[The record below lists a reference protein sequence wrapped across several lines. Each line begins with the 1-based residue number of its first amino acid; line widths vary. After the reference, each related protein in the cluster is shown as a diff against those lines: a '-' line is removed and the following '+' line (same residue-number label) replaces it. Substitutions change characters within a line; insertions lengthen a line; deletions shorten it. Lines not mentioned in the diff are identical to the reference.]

1 MRIGGPDQHAR
12 HILVWLALSCALTAC
27 DPPPSPTPPTPARPT
42 AGTASPEPA
51 ELVALR
57 ARPLLLPTLTAGEV
71 CPVTLPAPP
80 NPPPPAGHPLSTG
93 GPPGALG
100 HAPVFPDARYFH
112 GGTQLRVSTNAVRP
126 GWYGAKAPWASRSG
140 YLDATEISD
149 ALALNV
155 QADWQFW
162 PGSTE
167 VTSPGCYGYQVDGSD
182 FTEMIVFRVELATPG

>member
-1 MRIGGPDQHAR
+1 M
-12 HILVWLALSCALTAC
+12 
-27 DPPPSPTPPTPARPT
+27 PPTPARPT

-57 ARPLLLPTLTAGEV
+57 ARPLQLPTLTAGEV
-71 CPVTLPAPP
+71 CPVTLPAPL

-93 GPPGALG
+93 GPPSALG

-140 YLDATEISD
+140 YLGWALIRSARLDGPGQARVELQLADGTEISD

-182 FTEMIVFRVELATPG
+182 FTEMIVFRAELATPG